1 VDQRTR
7 DNWRK
12 IKEALEIAGKTDCMF
27 YRRAVVIANGGKD
40 PFDDPTIGHPKIHG
54 SQAP

>member
-1 VDQRTR
+1 MDKYTR

-27 YRRAVVIANGGKD
+27 YRRAVAICNGGRD
-40 PFDDPTIGHPKIHG
+40 PMDDL
-54 SQAP
+54 APIAK